1 MYASKRSV
9 AKAQGLS
16 ADKSKNNNINK
27 IRHRGMQK
35 DHIQVAPDGKIIQH
49 YKMDSRSAQV
59 MKMFKAAQA
68 KAAEEEV
75 TNETNEAPAEE
86 ASE

>member
-16 ADKSKNNNINK
+16 ADKSKNYNINK
-27 IRHRGMQK
+27 FRHRGMQK
-35 DHIQVAPDGKIIQH
+35 DCIQVTPDGKVIQH

-68 KAAEEEV
+68 KAAETAPEE
-75 TNETNEAPAEE
+75 TPEET
-86 ASE
+86 SE

>member
-35 DHIQVAPDGKIIQH
+35 DHIQTAPDGKVIQH
-49 YKMDSRSAQV
+49 YKTDSRSAQV

-68 KAAEEEV
+68 KAADDASRKTPEDAHEE
-75 TNETNEAPAEE
+75 
-86 ASE
+86 